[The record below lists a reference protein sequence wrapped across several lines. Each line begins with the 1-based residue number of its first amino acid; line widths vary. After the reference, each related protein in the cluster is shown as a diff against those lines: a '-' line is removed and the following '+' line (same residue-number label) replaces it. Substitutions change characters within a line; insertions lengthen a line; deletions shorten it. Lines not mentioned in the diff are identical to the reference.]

1 LSNLQRRP
9 FVDVIIDNHL
19 IMPFVCTKKK
29 TNHAKKLHKDNS
41 ILCGSEVSSLIIPSS
56 PQMDGRD
63 GLLIQFRLTDM
74 HALHAVL
81 GKKETTKRQS
91 PRLALRLRSAGR
103 RMQKRGQ
110 LAAKPEECSL
120 LVPLYGVV
128 KASS

>member
-1 LSNLQRRP
+1 VWERGLK
-9 FVDVIIDNHL
+9 FDY
-19 IMPFVCTKKK
+19 
-29 TNHAKKLHKDNS
+29 S
-41 ILCGSEVSSLIIPSS
+41 ILSSDGWPRRS
-56 PQMDGRD
+56 PDSISIDG
-63 GLLIQFRLTDM
+63 
-74 HALHAVL
+74 HACTARSL
-81 GKKETTKRQS
+81 GKKDTNKRQS